1 MKKLLLVTL
10 IIILIPTIIV
20 HIFIRDDEIKFIYT
34 KNMNIRVLRGNGNID
49 IVPFEQYIV
58 GVVSGEMPIS
68 FELEALKAQA
78 LAARSYAM
86 KKMANNHD
94 KEYDVV
100 DTIYNQ
106 VYLDEDYLK
115 KAWGSNYVSNINK
128 IKKAVLETSGEY
140 IVYNGNVI
148 EAFYFS
154 TSVGKT
160 ENSEEIFGVS
170 TPYLKSVTSIWDKD
184 ISPVFETKFSFS
196 KSDFLN
202 KLKLKNGNDINIKII
217 STTSTGRIKEIK
229 INDKIYTGSE
239 VQSLLGLRSNYFS
252 IKVSDKVYI
261 TCKGYGHGVGMSQY
275 GANAMAKSGYKY
287 IDIIKHY
294 YSGVEI
300 KKIV

>member
-1 MKKLLLVTL
+1 MKRLLLVTL
-10 IIILIPTIIV
+10 IIIFIPTIIV

-34 KNMNIRVLRGNGNID
+34 KNMNIRVLRSNGNID
-49 IVPFEQYIV
+49 LVPFEQYIV

-68 FELEALKAQA
+68 FEVEALKAQA

-86 KKMANNHD
+86 KKMANNYNKD
-94 KEYDVV
+94 YDVV
-100 DTIYNQ
+100 DTVYNQ

-115 KAWGSNYVSNINK
+115 RAWGSNYVSNINK

-140 IVYNGNVI
+140 IAYNGDVI

-160 ENSEEIFGVS
+160 ENSEEIFGIS

-196 KSDFLN
+196 KSDFIN
-202 KLKLKNGNDINIKII
+202 KLKLKSSDNINIKII
-217 STTSTGRIKEIK
+217 STTSTGRIKKVK
-229 INDKIYTGSE
+229 INDKTYTGSE

-287 IDIIKHY
+287 DDIIKHY